1 MYLTRKQKEELVIEL
16 YFNQN
21 KTYRE
26 IAKEVKMS
34 LRDIQRIV
42 GEEVDRRQSGQSLV
56 KSSQALALFLKNKS
70 PIDVAIELN
79 MPPEDVTEL
88 YEEYLR
94 LNKPYDLCKIYEEMK
109 GCLDSFLKLYR
120 MIIESG
126 MGIQEV
132 MYTVIIAN
140 YGLPSVEQRYK
151 TLQNKVNDLEFR
163 KQSLEQENDTLRSDV
178 QYYSSVLEEER
189 MGATKSPL

>member
-16 YFNQN
+16 YFNQ
-21 KTYRE
+21 KRYRE

-56 KSSQALALFLKNKS
+56 KSSQGLALFLKNKS

-79 MPPEDVTEL
+79 MPPKDVTEL

-94 LNKPYDLCKIYEEMK
+94 LNKPYDLCKIYEETK
-109 GCLDSFLKLYR
+109 G
-120 MIIESG
+120 
-126 MGIQEV
+126 
-132 MYTVIIAN
+132 
-140 YGLPSVEQRYK
+140 
-151 TLQNKVNDLEFR
+151 
-163 KQSLEQENDTLRSDV
+163 
-178 QYYSSVLEEER
+178 
-189 MGATKSPL
+189 SPRLIFKIV

>member
-42 GEEVDRRQSGQSLV
+42 GEEVDRRQSGQFLV
-56 KSSQALALFLKNKS
+56 KSSQAYALFLKNKS

-79 MPPEDVTEL
+79 MREKEVTEL

-94 LNKPYDLCKIYEEMK
+94 LDKPYDLCKIYEETK
-109 GCLDSFLKLYR
+109 GRLDSFLELYR

-126 MGIQEV
+126 MGIKEV
-132 MYTVIIAN
+132 TYTVKIAN
-140 YGLPSVEQRYK
+140 YNLPRWNGDIK
-151 TLQNKVNDLEFR
+151 
-163 KQSLEQENDTLRSDV
+163 
-178 QYYSSVLEEER
+178 SS
-189 MGATKSPL
+189 KIK